1 MADEAFY
8 RSNHMTASLKHYIN
22 RYESFEEFEKEWSD
36 ELLNEDARIG
46 NYLDFLL
53 IKYDKRA
60 AAVSKDAG
68 LAFQLWLP
76 LNERFQQVIVKH
88 TIVNQNVCRSVHQTL
103 AVVILPQLVDDV
115 NRCHPLYMAVVDGD
129 DGRYMEVGIQ
139 LFRQFRIAF
148 PAADGIS
155 NERAPPLHLEHT
167 VQVEIYQ

>member
-1 MADEAFY
+1 M
-8 RSNHMTASLKHYIN
+8 
-22 RYESFEEFEKEWSD
+22 
-36 ELLNEDARIG
+36 
-46 NYLDFLL
+46 FLYQRL
-53 IKYDKRA
+53 
-60 AAVSKDAG
+60 
-68 LAFQLWLP
+68 
-76 LNERFQQVIVKH
+76 QQIIVKH

-129 DGRYMEVGIQ
+129 DGRYVEVGIQ